1 MSFFGFDAVLPER
14 RGGNGAGAEEDIAVY
29 TWGAEGFDDLGGQLV
44 EGGDEANDETFG
56 DMPITDDFR
65 FSHHA
70 PGQVLGSTANKATPK
85 KSKKGNNTDLFAST
99 EADFFGFSKKST
111 KPKVSNAISKP
122 SSVVISSS
130 SAQPKASLQQQ
141 GLWSTTAPSAA
152 FQAASAAASAANT
165 NHLLAT
171 GTQSQAVPM
180 PVGMRTLEEIEAELL
195 AQSRAKQQPM
205 TLEEIE
211 REMMKNLRIDAAAA
225 PPVGAPHGVLSAA
238 ASSPAS
244 QPPAS
249 AYQGHY
255 PVLSYPGAAQGGLP
269 VNVSPAGAANMYP
282 QQVEG
287 NQILAHQLQHVQP
300 MPVDARSGNMTPGG
314 HPATVNPDI
323 ARLLGINAQQDAGLS
338 EDDRVNAELERKI
351 KETEIAEMKR
361 RKKAMKIGN
370 MSRYND
376 IMTQGE
382 SFPVGQS
389 TRRMLKS
396 FLSFVA
402 GDKEFITRIQLSQ
415 LVTDDPY
422 ASDFYAQVYSA
433 LAQQRRAQGEPTP
446 QNPSVLQVAGGRG
459 LGVGVS
465 RSLGSKRLRDN
476 AMQRMTMQVK
486 RIVENA
492 HQRQKA
498 VPTASLQGALG
509 KNKLRPTATAPR
521 PALQVASSSRT
532 AVNQSADPSDQPSAI
547 TSVLGG
553 ASGTAQRQPLT
564 KKQVLVRLEELF
576 EAVLEVE
583 QIRRAQPPLPPQNEE
598 QMQRMGMTPVEVE
611 EQIKRGQQWS
621 DSVQAAVD
629 ALWRKLMVQEPLE
642 ISNPHPFI
650 ALLGP
655 IKGHRIFS
663 RVIRHFDHSRIL
675 TMVIL
680 LLACFPQ
687 LDVVRN
693 APPPTLSTSS
703 SMPPAE
709 LALRQQKERELESFS
724 NNVISVMMGV
734 INQHDLKM
742 VAGMINLCLERW
754 DMKTVLSTRPGLALM
769 MSLLARGTILKQGAS
784 NPADPS
790 APSQSDIQQWEQAFL
805 TLLHTL
811 LPILSS
817 LFPSTRAQSSA
828 FGPGASSESQMET
841 RDEAEGIKMDLLD
854 GEVWGLCTMLA
865 AQATGDDTTFLV
877 LSLRDKIRYTFNS
890 AKHQWVSPQRGE
902 IRLKNVDS
910 FLGVLGM
917 NVSMLN

>member
-14 RGGNGAGAEEDIAVY
+14 RGGNGQGAAEEDIAVY
-29 TWGAEGFDDLGGQLV
+29 TWGQEGFDDLAGQLM
-44 EGGDEANDETFG
+44 EGGDEVNDETFA
-56 DMPITDDFR
+56 DMPVTDDFR

-85 KSKKGNNTDLFAST
+85 KSKKGNNADLFAST
-99 EADFFGFSKKST
+99 EAEFFGFSKKSA
-111 KPKVSNAISKP
+111 KPKVSNTIAKP

-130 SAQPKASLQQQ
+130 SAQPKSSSQQQQQ

-152 FQAASAAASAANT
+152 FQAASAAASVANV
-165 NHLLAT
+165 NQLLAS
-171 GTQSQAVPM
+171 GPAQPQAVSM
-180 PVGMRTLEEIEAELL
+180 PTGMRTLEEIEAELL
-195 AQSRAKQQPM
+195 AQSRAQQQPM

-211 REMMKNLRIDAAAA
+211 REMMKNLRIDSAAAA
-225 PPVGAPHGVLSAA
+225 PPVGLAQVVPPAVAPPPGL
-238 ASSPAS
+238 

-249 AYQGHY
+249 AYQGHF
-255 PVLSYPGAAQGGLP
+255 PGLP
-269 VNVSPAGAANMYP
+269 GTQSVPSATSGGPPMHAANMYP
-282 QQVEG
+282 HHMEHNQV
-287 NQILAHQLQHVQP
+287 LAHQLHQMQAPP
-300 MPVDARSGNMTPGG
+300 MDTRGNNLTPG
-314 HPATVNPDI
+314 AQQAAVKPDI
-323 ARLLGINAQQDAGLS
+323 ARLLGINPQQDAGLS
-338 EDDRVNAELERKI
+338 EDERVDAELERKI
-351 KETEIAEMKR
+351 QETEVAEMKR
-361 RKKAMKIGN
+361 RKKANKIQN
-370 MSRYND
+370 MARYND
-376 IMTQGE
+376 IMTQ
-382 SFPVGQS
+382 
-389 TRRMLKS
+389 
-396 FLSFVA
+396 

-433 LAQQRRAQGEPTP
+433 LAQQRRAQGEQQQPTAGQAA
-446 QNPSVLQVAGGRG
+446 QNPSVLQVADGRG
-459 LGVGVS
+459 LGVGIS
-465 RSLGSKRLRDN
+465 RSSKRLRDN

-492 HQRQKA
+492 NQRQKT

-521 PALQVASSSRT
+521 PALQVASSSRN
-532 AVNQSADPSDQPSAI
+532 AIHQSANPSDQPSAI

-553 ASGTAQRQPLT
+553 SSGTTQRQPLT
-564 KKQVLVRLEELF
+564 KKQILVRLEELF

-621 DSVQAAVD
+621 ESVQAAVD

-642 ISNPHPFI
+642 VSNPHPFI

-655 IKGHRIFS
+655 IKGHRIFT
-663 RVIRHFDHSRIL
+663 RVIRHFDHSRVL

-693 APPPTLSTSS
+693 APAPTLSPSS
-703 SMPPAE
+703 AMPPTE
-709 LALRQQKERELESFS
+709 LALRLQKERELESFS

-754 DMKTVLSTRPGLALM
+754 DMKTVLATRPGLALM
-769 MSLLARGTILKQGAS
+769 MSLLARGTILKQGGAS
-784 NPADPS
+784 NPTDPS
-790 APSQSDIQQWEQAFL
+790 APSASDIQQWEQAFL
-805 TLLHTL
+805 ALLHTL
-811 LPILSS
+811 LPILST
-817 LFPSTRAQSSA
+817 LFPSTRAQASA
-828 FGPGASSESQMET
+828 FGPSASSVESQMET